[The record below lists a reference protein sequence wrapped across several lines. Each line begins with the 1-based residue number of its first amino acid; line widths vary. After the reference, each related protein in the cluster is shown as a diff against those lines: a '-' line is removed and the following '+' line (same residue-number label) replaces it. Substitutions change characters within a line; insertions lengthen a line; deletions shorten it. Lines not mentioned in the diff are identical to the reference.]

1 MIMST
6 IPKQR
11 IPLSDKDKEWGKK
24 TIEALIERASF
35 TTKDNMDL
43 QKLYDA
49 YNGIINQADYSFLVN
64 PYNTQDERFKR
75 FPAELRN
82 YNIIKPVVDLLIGE
96 KAKRPFDFQVVVKN
110 PDAVDRRE
118 QHRQQM
124 LKEYMTQLTV
134 NALNEEGVPT
144 GMPSKP
150 VPPPEEVK
158 KQAEITYRD
167 ARAIM
172 GQEALDYLVD
182 DQDIFDK
189 HQTGFFDWIVT
200 GRVASY
206 KGVAFGDV
214 DYEIESP
221 LDIYYEASPDT
232 DYLEDA
238 DFVVCRKVMSINQI
252 VDSFYDLLSEE
263 DIDHL
268 ENPTGMSRE
277 GVYLPF
283 LSTQPS
289 SDRQAVVEHAVWKS
303 FDRIGILTYQD
314 QMGQTQEMVVEEP
327 YTFSE
332 EDGDIDLEWYWV
344 NRVWEGY
351 RIDEKIFVGIQPFPV
366 QRNEMG
372 NLSTCKLPYNGRV
385 YSGRNSTPVS
395 LVMMGMV
402 FQKLY
407 NIFHYRLELSVAKNK
422 DKIALMEI
430 NTVPKRH
437 GWTEDKFMYYADALG
452 FAWIDST
459 AEGKSNEKV
468 TFNQFQVLDMSLGKY
483 IEAQFNLLAAVKQEW
498 EDMLGINRQRKGQAM
513 ATDKVGSNERAVF
526 QSSMISEELFRRFEK
541 WQEKE
546 LQGLLDVSKVAWKD
560 GKKASYVTSDRREAI
575 LNIDGD
581 EYMNTEFGVFVK
593 NAGKE
598 KEKLES
604 LRSLTAQFAQQGST
618 PSTVAE
624 ILDAGNFTQLKELLK
639 EVEAT
644 NLEMQQATQQ
654 AEAENEQA
662 LEQMRAQLRQ
672 EEMAFEASENQKNRE
687 TQIYIAELNNSA
699 KLTEAQ
705 MDRDFEDNYEMSEVE
720 KQKMDLEKK
729 KFEHQVK
736 KDEKELAIKE
746 KAVNKKSTKTS

>member
-11 IPLSDKDKEWGKK
+11 IPLSKKDKAWGEA
-24 TIEALIERASF
+24 TIKALIERASF
-35 TTKDNMDL
+35 TTKDNIEL

-49 YNGIINQADYSFLVN
+49 YNGIIDPREYSFIVN
-64 PYNTQDERFKR
+64 PYNTNDERFKK

-82 YNIIKPVVDLLIGE
+82 YNIIKPVVDLLVGE
-96 KAKRPFDFQVVVKN
+96 KAKRPFNYQVVVRN
-110 PDAVDRRE
+110 PDSVDRRE

-124 LKEYMTQLTV
+124 MTEYMTQLTV
-134 NALNEEGVPT
+134 NALHEQGIPT
-144 GMPSKP
+144 GMPPKP
-150 VPPPEEVK
+150 VPPPEEMK
-158 KQAEITYRD
+158 KKAEVTYRD
-167 ARAIM
+167 SRAIV
-172 GQEALDYLVD
+172 GQEALDYLMD
-182 DQDIFDK
+182 NLDIQDQ
-189 HQTGFFDWIVT
+189 HQTGFFDWVVT

-206 KGVAFGDV
+206 KDVAHSDV
-214 DYEIESP
+214 VYKIESP
-221 LDIYYEASPDT
+221 MDIYYESSPDT
-232 DYLEDA
+232 EYLEDA
-238 DFVVCRKVMSINQI
+238 DFVVSRRIMSLNQV
-252 VDSFYDLLSEE
+252 VDAFYDLLDEE
-263 DIDHL
+263 DLEHL
-268 ENPTGMSRE
+268 ENPTGMTRD

-283 LSTQPS
+283 LSANTTTT
-289 SDRQAVVEHAVWKS
+289 DRQVAVEHATWKS
-303 FDRIGILTYQD
+303 FDRVGILTYQD
-314 QMGQTQEMVVEEP
+314 MMGQVQEMVVEEP

-351 RIDEKIFVGIQPFPV
+351 RIDGKVFVGIQPFPV

-372 NLSTCKLPYNGRV
+372 NLSTCKLPYNGRI

-395 LVMMGMV
+395 VVMMGMV

-452 FAWIDST
+452 YAWIDST
-459 AEGKSNEKV
+459 AEGKSNERV

-526 QSSMISEELFRRFEK
+526 QSSMISEEMFRRFEK
-541 WQEKE
+541 FQEKE

-560 GKKASYVTSDRREAI
+560 GKKATYITSDRREAV
-575 LNIDGD
+575 LNIDGE
-581 EYMNTEFGVFVK
+581 EYMDTEFGVFVK

-598 KEKLES
+598 HDKLEA
-604 LRSLTAQFAQQGST
+604 LRQWTINYAANAA

-624 ILDAGNFTQLKELLK
+624 ILDAGNFTQIKEQLRQ
-639 EVEAT
+639 VEITAQEFQSAQ
-644 NLEMQQATQQ
+644 LQ
-654 AEAENEQA
+654 AEAEAAQN
-662 LEQMRAQLRQ
+662 LEAIREEAAERQRAFDAQ
-672 EEMAFEASENQKNRE
+672 ENQLDRE
-687 TQIYIAELNNSA
+687 KDIYIAELTTGA
-699 KLTEAQ
+699 KLTAAEI
-705 MDRDFEDNYEMSEVE
+705 DRDFEDNKEMSDVE
-720 KQKMDLEKK
+720 KAKMELDER
-729 KFEHQVK
+729 KFRHQVQ

-746 KAVNKKSTKTS
+746 KAVNKRGTPKS

>member
-1 MIMST
+1 MST
-6 IPKQR
+6 IPRQR
-11 IPLSDKDKEWGKK
+11 IPLSEKNEEWGKK

-35 TTKDNMDL
+35 TTKDNIEL

-49 YNGIINQADYSFLVN
+49 YNGIINEKDYSFLIN

-96 KAKRPFDFQVVVKN
+96 KAKRPFNYQVIVKN

-124 LKEYMTQLTV
+124 MKDYLTQLTV
-134 NALNEEGVPT
+134 NALNQEGMPT
-144 GMPSKP
+144 GMPSKE
-150 VPPPEEVK
+150 VPPPEEMK
-158 KQAEITYRD
+158 KQAEVTYRD
-167 ARAIM
+167 SRAIV
-172 GQEALDYLVD
+172 GQEALDYLMDNLDV
-182 DQDIFDK
+182 QDL

-200 GRVASY
+200 GRTMSY
-206 KGVAFGDV
+206 KGVSFNDV
-214 DYEIESP
+214 EYKIETP

-232 DYLEDA
+232 EYLEDA
-238 DFVVCRKVMSINQI
+238 DFVVCRKIMSLNQVI
-252 VDSFYDLLSEE
+252 DSFYDLLTEE
-263 DIDHL
+263 DIDNL
-268 ENPTGMSRE
+268 ESPTGMTRD

-283 LSTQPS
+283 LTANTTST
-289 SDRQAVVEHAVWKS
+289 DRQVVVEHATWKS
-303 FDRIGILTYQD
+303 FDRVGILTYQD
-314 QMGQTQEMVVEEP
+314 SMGQVQEMVVEEP

-332 EDGDIDLEWYWV
+332 EDGDINLDWYWV

-351 RIDEKIFVGIQPFPV
+351 RIDGKLFVGIQPFPV
-366 QRNEMG
+366 QRNSMD
-372 NLSTCKLPYNGRV
+372 NLSICKLPYNGRI

-395 LVMMGMV
+395 PVMMGMV

-452 FAWIDST
+452 YAWIDST
-459 AEGKSNEKV
+459 AEGKDSTKV

-526 QSSMISEELFRRFEK
+526 QSSMISEELFRKFEK

-546 LQGLLDVSKVAWKD
+546 LQGLVDVSKIAWKN
-560 GKKASYVTSDRREAI
+560 GKKATYTTSDQREAV
-575 LNIDGD
+575 LNIDGE
-581 EYMNTEFGVFVK
+581 EYMDTEFGVFVK

-598 KEKLES
+598 GDKLET
-604 LRSLTAQFAQQGST
+604 LRNLTAQFAQGGAT

-624 ILDAGNFTQLKELLK
+624 ILDAGNFTQLKTLLK
-639 EVEAT
+639 EVELS
-644 NLEMQQATQQ
+644 NQQMQEAMQA
-654 AEAENEQA
+654 AETERAMGIEQA
-662 LEQMRAQLRQ
+662 KSQLRQ
-672 EEMAFEASENQKNRE
+672 EEMAFEASENQKDRE
-687 TQIYIAELNNSA
+687 KDIYVAELNASS
-699 KLTEAQ
+699 KLTAAEI
-705 MDRDFEDNYEMSEVE
+705 DRDFEDNKEMSDV
-720 KQKMDLEKK
+720 EKK
-729 KFEHQVK
+729 KIDLEERKFKHQVS
-736 KDEKELAIKE
+736 KDEKELSIKE
-746 KAVNKKSTKTS
+746 KAVNKKSMSGS